1 MNTLSTTEKVAA
13 GEKSEMQLFGR
24 ARLADYCGDM
34 VIYRNLKP
42 LDSRMPNVKSAL
54 RGVGLASTARPR
66 KQDPEYAK
74 VALWYADAA
83 RKIAGHS
90 QPPEELLF
98 IGDTLFNDGNAF
110 LAMQAESGWRGSC
123 FIGSDRLREE
133 PMVSIDKESGIYSA
147 NRWAEIGEWVRWL
160 REEQGF
166 HLDERTLV
174 VIDIDKTALGA
185 KGRNDHIID
194 EARIDGAART
204 LSALLG
210 RNFDPTN
217 FVEAYRELN
226 QSRYHC
232 LTEDNQDYL
241 AYICLVLSTNL
252 VSLEEIKQ
260 EVAAGSLDNFDQFT
274 RHVETRMMI
283 NNVGGEMLRQ
293 AHDAVVTSVRN
304 GDPTPFKRFRRQEFI
319 TTLERMGNGA
329 DDAGVEE
336 LLDTEITLTE
346 EVWEVA
352 EWLKERGAVLLCLS
366 DKPDEASTPNE
377 FVSPD
382 LPPVHQAETHRVGF
396 SVRPILDALD

>member
-1 MNTLSTTEKVAA
+1 VSTLSIIEKVVTDETTA
-13 GEKSEMQLFGR
+13 MQSFGR

-42 LDSRMPNVKSAL
+42 LDPRMPNVKSAL
-54 RGVGLASTARPR
+54 REAGLPSTARPR
-66 KQDPEYAK
+66 KQDPDYAK

-83 RKIAGHS
+83 REIAGRS
-90 QPPEELLF
+90 QPLEELLF

-123 FIGSDRLREE
+123 FIGVDRLLEE
-133 PMVSIDKESGIYSA
+133 PVVSINQEKGIYSA
-147 NRWAEIGEWVRWL
+147 NRWAAIGDWVRWL

-185 KGRNDHIID
+185 KGRNDQVID

-252 VSLEEIKQ
+252 VSLDEIKR
-260 EVAAGSLDNFDQFT
+260 EVAEGSLDNFDQFT

-319 TTLERMGNGA
+319 TTLERMGNTS
-329 DDAGVEE
+329 DDADVEE

-352 EWLKERGAVLLCLS
+352 EWLKDRGSVLLCLS

-377 FVSPD
+377 FASPD
-382 LPPVHQAETHRVGF
+382 LSPVHQAETHRVGF
-396 SVRPILDALD
+396 SVKSILDALD